1 MTESPE
7 ERARR
12 ALESMRGGRS
22 GRIRVLLADDHQ
34 LLRQAMRVM
43 LEMQEQIEVIA
54 EASDGREAVDVTD
67 RLKPDV
73 VLMDLAMPGLNG
85 VEATSQIVKQNPRT
99 KVLIVTGY
107 VDDQRVLAAL
117 RAGAHGYVVKRSDIN
132 ELLLAIQAVNLGN
145 PYFSQSL
152 AHGRSPVEYLLQAR
166 GEGPADSLSPRERE
180 VLQLVA
186 EGYTNQEIADRL
198 VVSVKTVEAHKAHI
212 MAKLKAQNRTDLI
225 KYAIRQGIISLGDDD
240 QLLPGENA
248 P

>member
-1 MTESPE
+1 
-7 ERARR
+7 
-12 ALESMRGGRS
+12 MRGGRS

-34 LLRQAMRVM
+34 LLRQAMRLM

-54 EASDGREAVDVTD
+54 EASDGREAVDLTD

-85 VEATSQIVKQNPRT
+85 VEATGQIVKQNPRT

-107 VDDQRVLAAL
+107 VDDRRVLTAL

-240 QLLPGENA
+240 QLLPGES
-248 P
+248 PP